1 MPHSKKISDQPIE
14 DDYMTTAQFEAY
26 EPVMM
31 IRFATIEEA
40 AGFCETTDPAAIK
53 RSLSA
58 VGMNLLIIAYGDNVF
73 GTVRV
78 ENPTT

>member
-1 MPHSKKISDQPIE
+1 MPHSKKSTAQSIE
-14 DDYMTTAQFEAY
+14 DDYLAVAQFEAC

-31 IRFATIEEA
+31 VRFATIEEA
-40 AGFCETTDPAAIK
+40 AGFCETTDPAIIK

-58 VGMNLLIIAYGDNVF
+58 INMTLLIIAYGDRVF